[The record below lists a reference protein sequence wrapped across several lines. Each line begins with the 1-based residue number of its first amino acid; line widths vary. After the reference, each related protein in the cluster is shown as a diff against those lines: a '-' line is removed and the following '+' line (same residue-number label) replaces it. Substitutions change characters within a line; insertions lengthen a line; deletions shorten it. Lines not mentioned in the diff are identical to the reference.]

1 MKNRV
6 IILGST
12 GSIGVNTLAVIS
24 ANQDNFSVFALV
36 ANSSIENLSN
46 QCKVYEPRYAHVN
59 NEKDAKKLSLI
70 LRNLDLNTEVLFGRE
85 SLNALVT
92 LQEVDTVVCAISG
105 SVGLESSLNAVKSGK
120 RILLANKES
129 LVMSGDLMIKAANK
143 SKAFIIP
150 VDSEHNALFQILMTS
165 NNNPKLGA
173 KSFYDKNIK
182 EVQLTAS
189 GGPFLDF
196 TQKDLAKVSIK
207 QAINHPTWKM
217 GKKISVD
224 SATMMNKGFE
234 IIEACILFGLKPD
247 QVKVMIHRQ
256 SLMHAMVVFNDE
268 SVISHLSNHDMRI
281 AISYALSW
289 PSRNRLNLKSLD
301 LTNYKSLTFEKVK
314 KGQFKC
320 LDLAYKAM
328 YIGLNAPT
336 ILNAANEIGA
346 KNPWDGGDQYQAN
359 NDNFKPAKGQT
370 NLSCKSQFTGSDK
383 TCMLT
388 TNTGSDD
395 TVSYD
400 VQDKITME

>member
-1 MKNRV
+1 MRLT
-6 IILGST
+6 ILGST
-12 GSIGVNTLAVIS
+12 GTIGKNTLSVIS
-24 ANQDNFSVFALV
+24 QLKIKPKIFALTAKTNIKLLFQQIKLFKPSFAV
-36 ANSSIENLSN
+36 VLDKSNADKLSKICISSRLKTKILYSKDNLSYVASHKN
-46 QCKVYEPRYAHVN
+46 CDYVMSAIVGSAALQPTYNAIL
-59 NEKDAKKLSLI
+59 AGKK
-70 LRNLDLNTEVLFGRE
+70 
-85 SLNALVT
+85 
-92 LQEVDTVVCAISG
+92 
-105 SVGLESSLNAVKSGK
+105 
-120 RILLANKES
+120 ILLANKES

-336 ILNAANEIGA
+336 ILNAANEIA
-346 KNPWDGGDQYQAN
+346 VKNFLENKIKFTDIPVIINKALSKINITKNKSINDVLVNDQITR
-359 NDNFKPAKGQT
+359 DFT
-370 NLSCKSQFTGSDK
+370 EDFIKSNK
-383 TCMLT
+383 
-388 TNTGSDD
+388 
-395 TVSYD
+395 
-400 VQDKITME
+400 KWK